1 MKRNYELKSEFIKK
15 LVENNNTKKY
25 DESQKI
31 KDYTAISLFDV
42 IKHIKGISGQEFLD
56 ICEDINSGKVKV
68 GMDVNVIN
76 EIVNSE
82 GNEQEK
88 QAVKK
93 LIQNINIPMDIDLD
107 GIKELGKN
115 QLDTIKNMGCN
126 IGRIYVNSGYDVSAE
141 RGYSVDV
148 YDKIITTS
156 EKALEQIIPK
166 GADEQAKFMAI
177 YSWVTKRS
185 KYNDAANKENA
196 GELSN
201 TARNL
206 EDFFV
211 KNGSCVCAGTADV
224 LKQLC
229 DMSGIEAEYVQGYAQ
244 SPRETR
250 DCYHAWIRVKL
261 NGKWFNCDPT
271 WDANK
276 VGGKNQF
283 CLLSDEEFNNNS
295 KNGYHRIDTGYN
307 PSYVRNTGGRYIE
320 GLPRTYE
327 SSSSASADRS
337 MVESYYDLD
346 EKRGYNK
353 PLSEQEAEYSKRN
366 YIPMGSGIAPTS
378 SGISA
383 LSIFSM
389 IMNKLIDLTKIPSR
403 LINKVKEKYSE
414 RIDQISTSE
423 TSKTTSE
430 QVQNEYFE
438 ELRNLVKSE
447 NNKENINMEDKNS
460 KSKSEINGESRDEDR

>member
-1 MKRNYELKSEFIKK
+1 MKQNYELKSEFIKK
-15 LVENNNTKKY
+15 MVDNNKTKKY

-31 KDYTAISLFDV
+31 KDYTAISLFD
-42 IKHIKGISGQEFLD
+42 IIQHIKGVSGQEFND
-56 ICEDINSGKVKV
+56 ICDDVNFGNVKV
-68 GMDVNVIN
+68 GMDVSAIN
-76 EIVNSE
+76 EIVASE

-88 QAVKK
+88 QAIKK
-93 LIQNINIPMDIDLD
+93 LIKKINIPMDIDLD
-107 GIKELGKN
+107 GIKELSKN
-115 QLDTIKNMGCN
+115 QLDTIRNVGCN

-156 EKALEQIIPK
+156 EKVIEQKVPQN
-166 GADEQAKFMAI
+166 ADEQAKFMAI
-177 YSWVTKRS
+177 YSWVTKKS
-185 KYNDAANKENA
+185 KYNDAANKKNA

-229 DMSGIEAEYVQGYAQ
+229 DMAGIEAEYVQGYAQ

-250 DCYHAWIRVKL
+250 DCYHAWVRVKL

-283 CLLSDEEFNNNS
+283 CLLSDEEFNDRG
-295 KNGYHRIDTGYN
+295 KNGFHRIDTGYK
-307 PSYVRNTGGRYIE
+307 PSYVRNTGGRHIE

-327 SSSSASADRS
+327 SSSCSADRS
-337 MVESYYDLD
+337 MVESYYNLD
-346 EKRGYNK
+346 DKEGYNRL
-353 PLSEQEAEYSKRN
+353 LSEQEAEYSKQN
-366 YIPMGSGIAPTS
+366 YIPMSGGISQAGSGF
-378 SGISA
+378 SA

-389 IMNKLIDLTKIPSR
+389 IMSKLIDLTKVPAR
-403 LINKVKEKYSE
+403 LVNKVKEKFSK
-414 RIDQISTSE
+414 RINEVSINGTSE
-423 TSKTTSE
+423 ESSE
-430 QVQNEYFE
+430 QVQNEYFK
-438 ELRNLVKSE
+438 ELRELAE
-447 NNKENINMEDKNS
+447 NEANKEEKINTEEKGSKGDK
-460 KSKSEINGESRDEDR
+460 SRDESR